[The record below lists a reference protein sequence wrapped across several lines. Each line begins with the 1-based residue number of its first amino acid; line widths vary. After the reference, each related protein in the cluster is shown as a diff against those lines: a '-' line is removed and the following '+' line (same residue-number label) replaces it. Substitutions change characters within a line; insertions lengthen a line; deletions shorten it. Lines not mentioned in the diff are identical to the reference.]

1 MLELNDGELFAG
13 LEQLADDIEEHVV
26 RSVAHAGAL
35 VFYEEARTL
44 APLYRGTEKKGVR
57 PGQLR
62 AAIYR
67 AYADQQSTASEA
79 VYRVSWNA
87 KKAPHGHL
95 IENGHWLV
103 RKVGGRK
110 KRIKWVPP
118 HSFIRRAFD
127 RAPEVL
133 EAMRQRAVEKMAQA
147 LRSAVVDDFGNEVS
161 VGVPYDS

>member
-1 MLELNDGELFAG
+1 MFELHGDVLAG
-13 LEQLADDIEEHVV
+13 LEHLADDVEEHVV

-35 VFYEEARTL
+35 VFYDEARNL
-44 APLYRGTEKKGVR
+44 APVYRGTEKKGVR

-67 AYADQQSTASEA
+67 AYAEEKSTAAEA

-103 RKVGGRK
+103 RKVAGRK
-110 KRIKWVPP
+110 ERIQWVPP
-118 HSFIRRAFD
+118 HSFIRRAYD
-127 RAPEVL
+127 QAPAAL
-133 EAMRQRAVEKMAQA
+133 EAMRQRAIEKMAQA
-147 LRSAVVDDFGNEVS
+147 LRRSVIDDFGNAVAAE
-161 VGVPYDS
+161 VPYDS

>member
-1 MLELNDGELFAG
+1 MFELNGDLLGG
-13 LEQLADDIEEHVV
+13 LDQLADDIEEHVV

-44 APLYRGTEKKGVR
+44 APVYRGTEKKGVR

-62 AAIYR
+62 EAIYR
-67 AYADQQSTASEA
+67 AFADQQSTAGQA
-79 VYRVSWNA
+79 VYRISWNA

-103 RKVGGRK
+103 RKVNGK
-110 KRIKWVPP
+110 KERLRWVPP

-127 RAPEVL
+127 RAPAAL
-133 EAMRQRAVEKMAQA
+133 EAMRERAVQKMAEA
-147 LRSAVVDDFGNEVS
+147 LQRSVVDDFGNEVA
-161 VGVPYDS
+161 VGMPYDS